1 MIDAFTFPTAS
12 LPMFWGMAQ
21 LCACSATPPLASW
34 PCPPTASASVGK
46 NTTLSMALAWK
57 FVETG
62 TRLDGTSAMMEIL
75 LMAMAAHLFVQ
86 SKWVI
91 DVKTAAALLLPP
103 ASTWAYLST

>member
-1 MIDAFTFPTAS
+1 
-12 LPMFWGMAQ
+12 MFWPID
-21 LCACSATPPLASW
+21 LSPATSVTALSISNPSLK
-34 PCPPTASASVGK
+34 TASASADK
-46 NTTLSMALAWK
+46 NTTWTMALAWK
-57 FVETG
+57 FAETG
-62 TRLDGTSAMMEIL
+62 THWDIISAMMEIL